1 MNFKKIIAAIAAI
14 LCFGSASVNADK
26 FDELYKNMEIA
37 QQKYAQAR
45 ENLKRVA
52 GVLFDVFEDM
62 KYIDARHTAEI
73 RIREKYPKEYGE
85 YIDARMNLDDMCE
98 LLYVAQMNAVNATE
112 EEK

>member
-1 MNFKKIIAAIAAI
+1 MNFKKIIAVIAAI

-52 GVLFDVFEDM
+52 GVLFEIFEDM
-62 KYIDARHTAEI
+62 KCIYVRHAAEI
-73 RIREKYPKEYGE
+73 KIREKYPKEYSE
-85 YIDARMNLDDMCE
+85 YIDARMDLDDVRE